1 MPMSDNEATGSMEK
15 SLLKGMFAGLVAGLA
30 ATAAKTLAER
40 MFPPRTQGEPEPPV
54 EVGNRISE
62 EITGHPLSFAGQQIA
77 AEGIHWGFGAVVG
90 AAYGAIA
97 EYYPA
102 ATSKDGASFGIALG
116 SLMHEGA
123 LPALG
128 ISAAP
133 EDQTI
138 RERTSE
144 LSSHVVYG
152 VVAETIRRMVR
163 KIL

>member
-1 MPMSDNEATGSMEK
+1 MSETEAAVPGEK
-15 SLLKGMFAGLVAGLA
+15 SLVKGIFAGLVGGLV
-30 ATAAKTLAER
+30 ATAAKTMAER
-40 MFPPRTQGEPEPPV
+40 MFPPRTHGEPEPPV
-54 EVGNRISE
+54 ELDNRISE
-62 EITGHPLSFAGQQIA
+62 ELAGHGLSPKAQELA

-102 ATSKDGASFGIALG
+102 ATSKDGASFGVTLG

-128 ISAAP
+128 ISAQP
-133 EDQTI
+133 EDQSF
-138 RERTSE
+138 RERASE

-152 VVAETIRRMVR
+152 VVAETVRRMVR
-163 KIL
+163 KLL